1 MEDTGSSRFIS
12 LCALFFAVIMLAS
25 LFGQFSF
32 VSSAA
37 AETSGD
43 YEYELINGD
52 TEVKIKKYLG
62 PGGDVIIPGEIEGKP
77 VRTIDYHAFYRL
89 DDLNSIN
96 IPANVTSIIG
106 AAFAECPDLTD
117 INVNSS
123 NADFASVDG
132 VLFSKN
138 LLNLLLFPTGREGPY
153 TIPDDTKNIIF
164 GAFEN
169 CEISAVTIP
178 DSVIYVGD
186 RAFYQCH
193 SLTSA
198 ILGAG
203 IVTIRPSAFAYC
215 DALTSIV
222 IPDSVITLGNSAFAS
237 DYSLTALTIGSGIT
251 TIEYRTFSYCRSLTS
266 LAIPGNVLTIGSN
279 AFDNCQ
285 SLNTL
290 TLSNGIT
297 TISSAAFNYCVS
309 LTEVVIPASVSSLA
323 SNSFINCR
331 NLEAINVDVGDLNYA
346 SVDGVLFSEDLT
358 ELVAYP
364 CGLGGEYVIPGTVT
378 TLAENAFT
386 SCLNLTS
393 VSVGEGVLDMPIWSF
408 SYCRDL
414 EAINVHADNPN
425 FADVDGVL
433 FNKSLTE
440 LLQYPAGKPGEYF
453 VPDGVTVLR
462 DWCMVYAREVTSVV
476 ISDSVVRMGEGA
488 ISDCPLLV
496 VVAIPD
502 SVISMGEWMF
512 DDCPALAEIIVDPA
526 NPMYVSQDNVLFNKN
541 MTTLIKH
548 PEAKAGDYVIPD
560 GVETIVGYAFDSCE
574 GLTSIT
580 VPASV
585 VSIEYRAL
593 GKLHALE
600 FILFMGNAPECD
612 PDWIVLMNES
622 LAVYYYQGASNFTS
636 PTWFG
641 IDSYALSVPSAP
653 LLVSATADGLEVDLV
668 WTAPS
673 NDGNSTITGYKVFFG
688 AAAPD
693 AQFGSTLPN
702 GTTSVTVTGLE
713 VDTKYYFAVK
723 AVNAIGGS
731 DLSNVMNA
739 TAVAEDEGS
748 SQTILIVI
756 VVVVVVAAAA
766 IAIWWFKFKK

>member
-1 MEDTGSSRFIS
+1 MEETRSSRLFS
-12 LCALFFAVIMLAS
+12 LGALFFAVIMLVS
-25 LFGQFSF
+25 LLGPYSF
-32 VSSAA
+32 ISSAA

-77 VRTIDYHAFYRL
+77 VTTIDYHAFYL
-89 DDLNSIN
+89 LEGLNSVM

-106 AAFAECPDLTD
+106 AVFAECPDLTD
-117 INVNSS
+117 INVDPS
-123 NADFASVDG
+123 NVEFASIDG

-138 LLNLLLFPTGREGPY
+138 LKNLRTFPSGREGPY
-153 TIPDDTKNIIF
+153 TVPGGTVNILNE
-164 GAFEN
+164 AFAR
-169 CEISAVTIP
+169 CKLSGVTVP
-178 DSVIYVGD
+178 DSVLTIND
-186 RAFYQCH
+186 KAFYQCK

-198 ILGAG
+198 NLGAG
-203 IVTIRPSAFAYC
+203 ILSIKANAFAYC
-215 DALTSIV
+215 DALTSII
-222 IPDSVITLGNSAFAS
+222 IPDSVTTLGYSAFAS
-237 DYSLTALTIGSGIT
+237 DYSLTSVTIGSGVT
-251 TIEYRTFSYCRSLTS
+251 AIEFRAFSYCRSLTS
-266 LAIPGNVLTIGSN
+266 LTIPGNVLSIGNN

-285 SLNTL
+285 SISTL

-297 TISSAAFNYCVS
+297 TIASAAFNYCVS
-309 LTEVVIPASVSSLA
+309 LTEMVIPASVTSMA

-331 NLEAINVDVGDLNYA
+331 NLVAIDVDGANLNYA
-346 SVDGVLFSEDLT
+346 SVDGVVFSEDLT

-364 CGLGGEYVIPGTVT
+364 CGLGGEYVIPGTVA

-393 VSVGEGVLDMPIWSF
+393 VSVGAAVLDMPIWSL

-414 EAINVHADNPN
+414 EAINVHEDNPN
-425 FADVDGVL
+425 YADVDGVL

-440 LLQYPAGKPGEYF
+440 LLQYPSGKPGEYL
-453 VPDGVTVLR
+453 VPDGVTNLR
-462 DWCMVYAREVTSVV
+462 DWCMVYAQYVTEVV
-476 ISDSVVRMGEGA
+476 IAESVVRMGEGA

-496 VVAIPD
+496 VIAIPGN
-502 SVISMGEWMF
+502 VTFLGEWNF

-548 PEAKAGDYVIPD
+548 PEAKAGDYVIPN

-593 GKLHALE
+593 GNLYALE

-673 NDGNSTITGYKVFFG
+673 SDGNSTITGYKVFFG

-713 VDTKYYFAVK
+713 ADTTYYFAVK
-723 AVNAIGGS
+723 AVNAIGES
-731 DLSNVMNA
+731 ELSNVMNA

-748 SQTILIVI
+748 SQTILIVV